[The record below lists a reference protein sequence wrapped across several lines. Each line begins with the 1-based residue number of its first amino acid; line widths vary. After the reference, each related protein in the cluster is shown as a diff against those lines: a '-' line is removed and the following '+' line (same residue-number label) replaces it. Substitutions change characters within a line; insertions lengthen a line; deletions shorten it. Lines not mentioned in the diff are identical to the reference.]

1 MNDNFKN
8 IKPDRIDLENTY
20 FKSYPESLLI
30 TFSEKNDLD
39 LGEFISQVSN
49 FVIDN
54 KALDVISIRLNF
66 YYTSFSGPAG
76 DLHPESFIK
85 FAAMAEY
92 LEDVMS
98 MFPNIQ
104 IELAFRGVIRKQLY
118 SILFLNLPYIM
129 SDYIIDEGLIIK
141 RKNPE
146 TPIGS
151 DEREPLNFLLDKYR
165 SFTGTELDEA
175 SELVLEL
182 LIIEKILNK
191 I

>member
-118 SILFLNLPYIM
+118 SILFLNVPFIV
-129 SDYIIDEGLIIK
+129 SDYII
-141 RKNPE
+141 
-146 TPIGS
+146 T
-151 DEREPLNFLLDKYR
+151 EPLTIITDAPFMNFSYYAPLHFIFDKFQLYTEIDLSTSTNFKLDFANVE
-165 SFTGTELDEA
+165 SILH
-175 SELVLEL
+175 
-182 LIIEKILNK
+182 KIK
-191 I
+191 